1 MRIKTEF
8 YKEITREK
16 TGGKNEKKAKEILN

>member
-8 YKEITREK
+8 YKEITPEI
-16 TGGKNEKKAKEILN
+16 TGKKIEKKAKEILN

>member
-8 YKEITREK
+8 YKEITPEIM
-16 TGGKNEKKAKEILN
+16 GKKIENKAKEILN